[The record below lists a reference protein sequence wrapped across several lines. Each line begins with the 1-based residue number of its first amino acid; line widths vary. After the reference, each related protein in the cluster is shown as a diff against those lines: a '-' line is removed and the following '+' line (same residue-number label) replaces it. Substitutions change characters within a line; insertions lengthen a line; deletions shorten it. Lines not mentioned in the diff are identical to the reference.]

1 VKLGEAMLD
10 ILDEVGRRPNLA
22 LAMRVGI
29 ATGPVTAGV
38 IGRAKISYDVWG
50 DTVNLAA
57 RLESHGSPGRI
68 HVSLATCKALG
79 EDYGERRAIELKG
92 IGLVETVLIVRP
104 SAL

>member
-1 VKLGEAMLD
+1 
-10 ILDEVGRRPNLA
+10 
-22 LAMRVGI
+22 MRIGI

-50 DTVNLAA
+50 DTVKS
-57 RLESHGSPGRI
+57 RLPPRKPWAVPGRI

-79 EDYGERRAIELKG
+79 AEASYEPPLAVELKG
-92 IGLVETVLIVRP
+92 FGIVETVFIVRR